1 MSEDGSKRG
10 NRQLSVSILVELSA
24 TNQYQLQGKIIRTL
38 RISKDMTQ
46 QQLADALGV
55 SRGVVIDIEKKGAS
69 DGVQLFAIAEIFDV
83 NIDVFKPF

>member
-1 MSEDGSKRG
+1 MVEDGSKRG
-10 NRQLSVSILVELSA
+10 NRRLSVSILVELSA
-24 TNQYQLQGKIIRTL
+24 SNKHQLQGKIIRTL

-69 DGVQLFAIAEIFDV
+69 DGVQLFAIAEIFNVD
-83 NIDVFKPF
+83 IDVFKPF